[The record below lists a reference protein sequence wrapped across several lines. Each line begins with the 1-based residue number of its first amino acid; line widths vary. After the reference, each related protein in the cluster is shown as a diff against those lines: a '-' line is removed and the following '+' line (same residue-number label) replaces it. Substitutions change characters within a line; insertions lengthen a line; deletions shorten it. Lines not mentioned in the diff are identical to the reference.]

1 MRVHRYTALIALA
14 VAAGAAAP
22 VAAQPLVTPGA
33 SVSLVGGPFGVAR
46 AGSPWGSPA
55 LAAPS
60 SLVDALPQPESQD
73 WNVGSIWWDR
83 GAPVPLS
90 SFFDVFVEIDLGN
103 VFTISKVGMQAD
115 NNDSYYIYYRSS
127 LLDPW
132 LGLGFFYPACC
143 YGLTTRGPVTLPAF
157 DARYFALGAF
167 DGDGYYSISEFGAYG
182 VAAVPEPASLALLAT
197 GLVGIGVVVRRRRM
211 RN

>member
-1 MRVHRYTALIALA
+1 MRVPRYTALIALTL
-14 VAAGAAAP
+14 AAGAAAP

-46 AGSPWGSPA
+46 AGSPWSSPA

-60 SLVDALPQPESQD
+60 SIVDGVPQPESQD
-73 WNVGSIWWDR
+73 WNVGSLWWDR
-83 GAPVPLS
+83 GGATGAS

-115 NNDSYYIYYRSS
+115 NNDSYGIAYRSS

-132 LGLGFFYPACC
+132 TSLGYFPPVGG
-143 YGLTTRGPVTLPAF
+143 YGLTTRGP
-157 DARYFALGAF
+157 
-167 DGDGYYSISEFGAYG
+167 SIDRKS
-182 VAAVPEPASLALLAT
+182 
-197 GLVGIGVVVRRRRM
+197 VV
-211 RN
+211 